1 MGIKYLRNRPWSDW
15 TRDERFFCSILYNR
29 ACRDAAGFASWLI
42 QEADLQLSDDGKW
55 DLGYEVCFYRDF
67 LWQTN
72 STATAF
78 GVPDQR
84 TFDLCLFGEQ
94 SIIIIEA
101 KVYEAFGSAQNSDFG
116 LDKKRIASLPGLEGL
131 EVRVV
136 ALASSQYF
144 ANQATYGR
152 DDTLSVFDGFV
163 TWSKIAERYP
173 NKLLEQANRTY
184 KIKPGESIE

>member
-15 TRDERFFCSILYNR
+15 TRDERFFCSILYNH
-29 ACRDAAGFASWLI
+29 ASRDAAGFASWLI
-42 QEADLQLSDDGKW
+42 GEADLQLLNSGQW

-67 LWQTN
+67 LWQTG

-78 GVPDQR
+78 DVPDQR

-116 LDKKRIASLPGLEGL
+116 LDKKRIASLPGLEAL

-136 ALASSQYF
+136 ALASSRYF
-144 ANQATYGR
+144 ANQAKYGR
-152 DDTLSVFDGFV
+152 DDTLSVFDGCV

-173 NKLLEQANRTY
+173 DKLLGQANRTY